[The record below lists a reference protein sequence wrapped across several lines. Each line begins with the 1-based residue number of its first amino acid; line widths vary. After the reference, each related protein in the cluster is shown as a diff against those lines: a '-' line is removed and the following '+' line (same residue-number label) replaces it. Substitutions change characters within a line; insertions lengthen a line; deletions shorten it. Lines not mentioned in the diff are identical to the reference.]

1 MNTIKDI
8 DLNLLVYLDVLLRER
23 NVTRAA
29 AQLNITQPAMSNGLK
44 RLRNL
49 LNDPILV
56 RTSDGM
62 TPPQRA
68 LDMQESLRTVLY
80 SVEEMIQPVREF
92 DAPTSK
98 RVFRIM
104 ASDYAASTLMPRL
117 LSQLEE
123 QAPHVSLDIMTPSDI
138 SFHDVENGKVDLAI
152 NRFEKLPQSFHQ
164 KVLWQDEFSCLI
176 HREHP
181 LLNSYTLDEYLK
193 AQHVW
198 VSKTGFGV
206 GVGMDP
212 QDVQKLGWVDEA
224 LAELGKRR
232 QIKVFTRNYHVAMY
246 LARQGLIATLP
257 TRAAALYKDDD
268 HLVTKEPPF
277 RIPGLTL
284 TMIWSPLLQHDAG
297 HRWFR
302 QLVADTAANEAF

>member
-1 MNTIKDI
+1 MNNIKDI

-23 NVTRAA
+23 NVTKAA

-44 RLRNL
+44 RLRSL

-56 RTSDGM
+56 RTSEGM
-62 TPPQRA
+62 IATETAKR
-68 LDMQESLRTVLY
+68 MQEPVRQILY
-80 SVEEMIQPVREF
+80 SVEEMVQPAREF
-92 DAPTSK
+92 DPATTD

-117 LSQLEE
+117 LPSLQA
-123 QAPHVSLDIMTPSDI
+123 QAPKVTLDIMTPSDI

-164 KVLWQDEFSCLI
+164 KALWEDDFSCLM
-176 HREHP
+176 RRDHP
-181 LLNSYTLDEYLK
+181 LLQDYTLANYLK
-193 AQHVW
+193 AEHVW

-212 QDVQKLGWVDEA
+212 HDVQKLGWVDEA
-224 LAELGKRR
+224 LGKLGYKRDIR
-232 QIKVFTRNYHVAMY
+232 VFTRNYHVAMH

-257 TRAAALYKDDD
+257 TRAAKLYEGDDE
-268 HLVTKEPPF
+268 LVLKAPPF
-277 RIPGLTL
+277 AIEQLDL

-302 QLVADTAANEAF
+302 QLVAETAEHP

>member
-44 RLRNL
+44 RLRGL

-56 RTSDGM
+56 RTSEGM
-62 TPPQRA
+62 RPTQRA
-68 LDMQESLRTVLY
+68 LNMQESLRTVLY

-92 DAPTSK
+92 EAATSN

-117 LSQLEE
+117 LKALDE

-164 KVLWQDEFSCLI
+164 KELWVDEFSCLI
-176 HREHP
+176 HKQHA
-181 LLNSYTLDEYLK
+181 LLKNYTLDEYLK
-193 AQHVW
+193 AEHVW

-212 QDVQKLGWVDEA
+212 HDVQKLGWVDDA
-224 LAELGKRR
+224 LDKLQRR
-232 QIKVFTRNYHVAMY
+232 RHIKVFTRNYHVAMY

-257 TRAAALYKDDD
+257 TRAAELYQSDDALAI
-268 HLVTKEPPF
+268 KEPPF
-277 RIPGLTL
+277 AIPGLTL

-302 QLVADTAANEAF
+302 QIVADTAAAER